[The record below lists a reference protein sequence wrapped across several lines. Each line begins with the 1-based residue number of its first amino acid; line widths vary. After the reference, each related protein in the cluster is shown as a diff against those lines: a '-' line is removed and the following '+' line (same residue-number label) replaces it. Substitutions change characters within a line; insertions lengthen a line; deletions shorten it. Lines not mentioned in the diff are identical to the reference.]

1 MRWLDGIT
9 HLMDTDLS
17 KLGGQWRTGNPG
29 VLQST
34 GSQRVRH
41 DWATEQ
47 PQQWRAVQAPRDH
60 FHPLYTTCTWVCK
73 HVHTQENSAKRR
85 AGCGPN
91 RQSNKF
97 CFSSFSC
104 THKICRRVLQ
114 LGNGEN
120 SGEASRKHLNLNLLL
135 LLYLQLPAPH
145 RSPAS
150 PSRTAVPSC
159 PTTSQLPAHQLKVT
173 NCTSNSEKVPAPKA
187 DKLERKALFV
197 HFSLLWESYL

>member
-1 MRWLDGIT
+1 MLKLKLQYIGHLMGRADSLEKTLMLGKTEGKRRSRRQRMRWLDGIT
-9 HLMDTDLS
+9 HLIDMDLS

-29 VLQST
+29 MLQSA

-47 PQQWRAVQAPRDH
+47 PQQWRAVQAPRNH
-60 FHPLYTTCTWVCK
+60 FHPLYITCTWVCT

-85 AGCGPN
+85 VGCRPN

-114 LGNGEN
+114 LWKGEN
-120 SGEASRKHLNLNLLL
+120 SGEASRKHLYLNLLL
-135 LLYLQLPAPH
+135 LL
-145 RSPAS
+145 
-150 PSRTAVPSC
+150 
-159 PTTSQLPAHQLKVT
+159 
-173 NCTSNSEKVPAPKA
+173 
-187 DKLERKALFV
+187 
-197 HFSLLWESYL
+197 